1 MKQQLID
8 SIVELIEF
16 AYASAKKFI
25 DKVETWRERSKET
38 YADMQEIIR
47 QYEELKSKKDG

>member
-25 DKVETWRERSKET
+25 DKVET
-38 YADMQEIIR
+38 
-47 QYEELKSKKDG
+47 